1 MMVDNGVGLNRATV
15 YAGASKTS
23 WYRAAKRSTIN
34 PGGGAQGGGG
44 NRAQALGDMRLKRA
58 ICGIIKKRPF
68 YGTRRMAAQ
77 IRRETG
83 VRVNRKRIQ
92 RLYRSMGLT
101 SPTLKKSEI
110 IRSNTRTPRPK
121 GPNEFWEADMSYVWC
136 GVDGWCCLFNVI
148 GVYTRQWLSYN
159 FRTRA
164 KSAGSVAALTGAVAE
179 REPDVSRLTL
189 RVDNGSQYTSREF
202 GGSAKALGIKL
213 EYIYVSTPEQN
224 GHIESFH
231 KTLKKEYVWPEA
243 FESFG
248 KACVAIA
255 KAS

>member
-1 MMVDNGVGLNRATV
+1 MH
-15 YAGASKTS
+15 
-23 WYRAAKRSTIN
+23 
-34 PGGGAQGGGG
+34 
-44 NRAQALGDMRLKRA
+44 LKRE
-58 ICGIIKKRPF
+58 IRSIIKKRPF

-83 VRVNRKRIQ
+83 VRVNRKRIR

-110 IRSNTRTPRPK
+110 IRSNTRTPGPK

-136 GVDGWCCLFNVI
+136 GVDGWCYLLNVI
-148 GVYTRQWLSYN
+148 DVYTRQWLSYN
-159 FRTRA
+159 FTRA
-164 KSAGSVAALTGAVAE
+164 KSAGSVAALTDVVAD

-189 RVDNGSQYTSREF
+189 RVDNSSQYTSREF
-202 GGSAKALGIKL
+202 RGSAKALGIKL

-243 FESFG
+243 FESFS
-248 KACVAIA
+248 KACIAIA
-255 KAS
+255 KAREDYNEDRIHSALKYLTPNEFARSLEEEQGT